1 MMRGIEILRQ
11 FSLGNCV
18 VKIADV
24 EGLGAPGALDDA
36 LCRLSH
42 YRRDKV
48 VRYRFERGKWLSA
61 GAGLLLDN
69 MLLERGLRERD
80 MEYAEGEHGKP
91 VFANHPELH
100 FNLSHSG
107 TLVACALGDA
117 PMGVDVQ
124 QIVKLRRSLV
134 SYTMSEAEIARLDA
148 MESVEDQELF
158 FTQLWTLKESYV
170 KATGRGL
177 THDFPSFEISETGDV
192 TPLTEFAPSATFKL
206 INLPNAVA
214 AVAILDVEP
223 INS

>member
-1 MMRGIEILRQ
+1 MRSLEILRQ
-11 FSLGNCV
+11 FSVRNCT

-42 YRRDKV
+42 YRRDKT

-61 GAGLLLDN
+61 GAGLLLDD
-69 MLLERGLRERD
+69 MLMEHGLRERD

-91 VFANHPELH
+91 VFANHSELH

-107 TLVACALGDA
+107 TLVACALCDA
-117 PMGVDVQ
+117 PVGVDVQ

-134 SYTMSEAEIARLDA
+134 NYTMSEAEISRLDA
-148 MESVEDQELF
+148 MESVEEQELF
-158 FTQLWTLKESYV
+158 FTQLWTLKESYA

-177 THDFPSFEISETGDV
+177 THDFPSFEVTKTGEAI
-192 TPLTEFAPSATFKL
+192 PLTELIPSATFKL

-214 AVAILDVEP
+214 TVAILNIEP
-223 INS
+223 IKS